1 MGKITKQM
9 QPKHAETLSLWLKD
23 FVTSACS
30 TPLPLLPDHLSK
42 FPTRWPFPRG
52 DLYHWIPLLN
62 RFDTILDCFCTIY
75 NLEQGPQ
82 NRDFGRDLL
91 LNQGP
96 KTDSYGDQTW
106 DNDGLAKL
114 GYDADGDKQ
123 LIEAVLKFTRTLLE
137 HCGNRSIYSSSMV
150 LNKLLN
156 TTVLSVLLATLQVSA
171 ELAQRYQAS
180 VKRIGS
186 ASRTVSTALLG
197 NHYQIDLDR
206 VNSLALPFAKT
217 PIVSLSES
225 VATATPT
232 SSVKGKEKGLASSH
246 KNAAIMFANDLGAV
260 LTPDKGRWNGW
271 GDIKITYTVV
281 SAAKDHPVSMASDR
295 VGSNMPSTPTP
306 LRRST
311 TAGSQHN
318 TPRSARQAGVD
329 ETSPLS
335 TRSPLVSNDQAN
347 PSQRI
352 FDLPQS
358 VVASTSI
365 YELLARCPAD
375 MPASAKYE
383 VLNRLRVA
391 KALLDGAESRQQ
403 ALAVRLLA
411 ITNLAYIHPETT
423 FVDKVLRHDNDETR
437 RYQLA
442 YQLAEL
448 IHPPAD
454 GSIQVPLW
462 LQSIVL
468 ALLEVISNYAA
479 RYQDVL
485 SALNANVNHGI
496 LLYVIRK
503 AVAGMKT
510 SEPDRGIHT
519 TEVDQWR
526 TRLFSLTTH
535 LAMSTR
541 IGAEMVTAGLMDILV
556 EILKIR
562 SDVAQ
567 RNQSMILAFLDGLIW
582 TYQNAFQSF
591 FSGSGLD
598 AISDLLVTTVVDSKQ
613 LVETGQGNRPE
624 HYCQVV
630 DYQIPYNQQQTLKWV
645 LKFVHHMM
653 TNSYTYGGNTD
664 RLLRNLVDKSEL
676 LGSLREIMQNTKRYG
691 SVLWTNTVTV
701 LSDFINNDPTSFAAI
716 SESGI
721 IVTYL
726 EAITGHPV
734 TSQPTIPPPQ
744 YAEEQTTHTVDRGQ
758 NNGENSRDGDNRDRD
773 DDDESSP
780 DPSDAS
786 IQIEADT
793 RPHPPPEE
801 EIGSSHDRRPLAQ
814 GILATSDA
822 INVVPQVLNSICL
835 NNAGMKMVASSR
847 ALESFLEIFES
858 PAHVNT
864 METDPHLAS
873 NVGASFD
880 ELARHHPNLRRPI
893 SNAVIDMVA
902 RVRSFGIYKA
912 KTAGWGAKLLLSDG
926 SQNPP
931 SADERYKDQ
940 VLHPSANSATEVKAK
955 ERSDNADV
963 EMSDATEASAQ
974 KGAPGIEESSSS
986 ATAYD
991 EITPYVYALSS
1002 FLSAY
1007 FNNNTLKAYF
1017 INHGGIELLLDVAEL
1032 PSLPHDFCDSHASRT
1047 LHLVI
1052 SQLVE
1057 QSPVLGLPSLLKRA
1071 QASVD
1076 ALKPLAE
1083 YKADAPYFAPFLAP
1097 DGRMTLD
1104 EVRSLTASAQE
1115 RIFNGN
1121 KMVKALLTAQSLIKT
1136 LYECFTS
1143 SPRSNSVQL
1152 YPINVFD
1159 YYINLV
1165 KSLGP
1170 LLKAVLAE
1178 EGAEHNVL
1186 PQHWWAKRPAPG
1198 SDVMVSFGGAAG
1210 NQTIGESENEIV
1222 PALAEP
1228 SDAASGAVP
1237 AAASG
1242 THHKAPTKQEQATSR
1257 YRNYETLRI
1266 LLHSMVPST
1275 FPFFQQL
1282 GKALFPRRERDAY
1295 SRPKHVDI
1303 AKELSGTILAQLA
1316 PSVDLAEPTAKEYHY
1331 WIIMLHTLTE
1341 MLMDNTRASGERPS
1355 VQVVVPVL
1363 AAFMEQGGFKVLTTM
1378 VQRFSAEICKDT
1390 GDSDAGATASA
1401 RVASFGLGKIF
1412 EFFAALVNGKNISDS
1427 TAQFGLLPR
1436 STERRP
1442 DTPISHQIVVE
1453 VRMAV
1458 LPVIRETWEST
1469 LIEKLRPEA
1478 VAKVIEILKIISAG
1492 DQEPSRN
1499 TPAVEL
1505 FKKSKVL
1512 FNWQSQ
1518 NPLLG
1523 QLEEDGADV
1532 ELAREAV
1539 FRANGNQP
1547 SATEYSRLHKAGKA
1561 GQRNPVPSEDA
1572 YNPDRPE
1579 PINAPSQPEST
1590 VPVPAAPVD
1599 ADAMAVDVVPEFASP
1614 ELDRLLGDAVLGD
1627 LGDRASVAWNGN
1639 SDVRP
1644 TVADEVQ
1651 VRTNTTTPAAVTEEQ
1666 ARASAETQ
1674 ATSKEILDEERSKLR
1689 DNLIDRSLDVV
1700 RAHPHSAIELSELIS
1715 AMVFRQ
1721 PNDEARE
1728 EVGATL
1734 ANALTSLSFD
1744 DSDSKPNGTSIA
1756 AYAHLLALLMQEK
1769 SFFKCN
1775 IDILREKVDEY
1786 ISFLKLKGSSTSNEE
1801 LPPWIPYILLIVEL
1815 LLSYDEQPLE
1825 AQWKPPTNDNETAVP
1840 AVLPQRNRIVSDEE
1854 RDKLLDAI
1862 LNLLPVLGKEE
1873 TLATSVLRVIVILT
1887 RKPAI
1892 AQKVG
1897 ERKNLGKLFAM
1908 VRQLAGVGAARLKE
1922 SKTTGSI
1929 MSILRHIVE
1938 DEETLKQIM
1947 RAEVRSLFDNPQRTQ
1962 RNLDLSTYLRNM
1974 APLALRS
1981 PDLFVEITNEMTKLS
1996 RWTPGSEGSS
2006 RAQQLALKEPESESQ
2021 TKASDEEAS
2030 VEPAVQATE
2039 DLSIHDVKRSTET
2052 DDKEMADAPKP
2063 VIELK
2068 RPVVE
2073 NPHGIIHF
2081 LLCELLN
2088 YREVDDNEPLQV
2100 TKDTKSTVP
2109 SGSTPTESASKEAT
2123 PDNQDATDS
2132 KDKDKDKKSTK
2143 PVFRAEEH
2151 PHFIYRCFLLNCLAE
2166 LLQSYNQT
2174 KVEFINFKR
2183 GASMQTNTPVKRR
2196 PNVLNYL
2203 IHDLLC
2209 QGNLSDNGDSI
2220 LSKKKAAT
2228 SAQAQQVLV
2237 ALVAKTGERVID
2249 KSRDRFEYD
2258 DEPDLLF
2265 VRKFVL
2271 DTILKAYERAVTP
2284 EEPVDTRYLK
2294 MQCLAELMNHVI
2306 GEKDKETT
2314 SQRALDSPQ
2323 GRSQAQLRRMMY
2335 EKGYLDKLTSSIAE
2349 VDLSHAGV
2357 KRAIKYVLRVLRVL
2371 TDTAKELSR
2380 SHVLPSTSLPE
2391 NAEDDII
2398 STSSMS
2404 DMDDDRE
2411 ETPDLYRN
2419 STLGMLEP
2427 RGSDDESDDEDE
2439 DDDEEMYDDD
2449 YGDELDYG
2457 DEDVSDDG
2465 EDGVSDEDEELGE
2478 MGHIEGLHGDPGVVE
2493 VIMGDEDDDMDEDDD
2508 ESEDDDMDSDDM
2520 EEMDEHIDVVE
2531 EIVDEDGNPLEDD
2544 GASDWES
2551 ESEEEDDEDEED
2563 IDYEAEAQ
2571 DLEEAHMHG
2580 MESGDIIDNLARAV
2594 MDPEDYEGD
2603 DMDDLGDHY
2612 IDDGRD
2618 EEDDED
2624 DDEDMEEDEL
2634 IYDEDYPHD
2643 HPPPTLPSALGWD
2656 TLVVEPFG
2664 GQPQHAH
2671 RHRHGHRSPF
2681 PPGFMVGGGRDPLGD
2696 FRSYFSPRHRP
2707 NAVPSNADDGV
2718 NPLLRRNGQGREASP
2733 RPASGSGMIG
2743 LRLPP
2748 EIFGPG
2754 AQHLSNSP
2762 IAILNDLVASL
2773 PVMRHGQSA
2782 VHLSITQNGRGEV
2795 REYHVA
2801 PRESRADN
2809 RRETTYHEPQ
2819 QAVAFTPESTFERYQ
2834 EEARMVFGGAHFI
2847 EKAQKLINILLSKLV
2862 PPAMEFEKKLKAEEE
2877 ERRKVREE
2885 ERKKFEEETRRIK
2898 EAKEAEEKAAREKK
2912 EAEEREEHERAAAEA
2927 AAAAGERNMV
2937 SAQGNHPDVTGSQAM
2952 EGVETQESSVP
2963 SADNDAA
2970 DDASRVMTT
2979 IRGEEVDVTELGI
2992 DPDYLAALPE
3002 EFREEVIAQTVSTR
3016 RSQAR
3021 EEAATGEQGEVFQEF
3036 LDALPEDLRLEIV
3049 QQERQDARR
3058 RERDEQRRQATT
3070 AGQDQIAVDMDPA
3083 SILLTFPPELRQQV
3097 LMDQGEDIMDHL
3109 PPEMAAQARLLAQ
3122 QHSAHPAVTGR
3133 SPPVVARRP
3142 GAPPAESGENNENK
3156 VQRRT
3161 VVQMLDKPGV
3171 ATLLRLMFIS
3181 QIGSIRNYLFSVLA
3195 DVCENRQNRLEVIST
3210 ILLILQEGSTDMD
3223 AVERSFSQLSVK
3235 AKKPKDKDVDPKTP
3249 QNLKR
3254 TLTSLSTTVQQQSNS
3269 EISPLMVV
3277 HQCLDLL
3284 QDLSTKNPHIP
3295 MLFLTEHE
3303 AVGSSLKRTLS
3314 RKGKAKDSKAHKY
3327 AINSL
3332 LTLLDRDL
3340 VMESSV
3346 VMAYLADLLNK
3357 ITVPLATM
3365 ERRRREALDKA
3376 AREAKKKTAE
3386 SAAEAEEASTT
3397 AAQPASNPAAEDTT
3411 VDTGANVEVKE
3422 PRGDSAETRGQSENS
3437 KANDKSSTN
3446 QKTPR
3451 QMQVPIIPPHNLTL
3465 VVKIFV
3471 ARECSSK
3478 TFQNTISAIKNLSA
3492 IPGAKATFGQELV
3505 RQARVLSENIVADL
3519 DELLPHIE
3527 KATSGTEIQGVAL
3540 AKFSPGASEQ
3550 NKLLRVLT
3558 ALDHLFDNKKKN
3570 DKADEDA
3577 ETSINEKQ
3585 DLVTSLYHNSTF
3597 SMMWEKLSAC
3607 LSAIRERENMV
3618 NVATILLPLIESL
3631 MVVCKNTAMNDD
3643 SQTQN
3648 QTSKEMLLS
3657 SPPPENRMAGL
3668 FFTFTEEHRRILNE
3682 LVRNSPKLMS
3692 GTFSLLV
3699 KNPKVLEFDN
3709 KRNYFNRSVHSRSS
3723 NNQRPSFPAL
3733 QLSVRR
3739 EHVFH
3744 DSFKSLYFKTGDE
3757 MKYGKL
3763 NIRFHNEE
3771 GVDAGGVTREWFQVL
3786 SRQMFDANYA
3796 LFIPVSSD
3804 RTTFHPNKLSGIN
3817 DEHLMF
3823 FKFIGRIIGKALYEG
3838 RVLDCYFS
3846 RAVYKRILGKSVSV
3860 KDMES
3865 FDPDYYKSLVWMLD
3879 NDITDIITETFS
3891 VEDDEFGVT
3900 RTVDLCTG
3908 GRDIAVTE
3916 ENKHDYVRLVVEHKL
3931 LSSVKEQMEHFLK
3944 GFHDI
3949 IPADLISIFN
3959 EQELELLISG
3969 LPDID
3974 VDDWKSNTEYHNYTP
3989 SSPQIQWFWR
3999 AIRSFDKEERA
4010 KLLQFVTGTSKVPL
4024 NGFKELEGM
4033 NGINRFNIH
4042 RDYGNKERLPS
4053 SHTCFN
4059 QLDLPEYENYEMLR
4073 QQLMK
4078 AITAGSDYFGFA

>member
-9 QPKHAETLSLWLKD
+9 QPKHAETLSPWLKD

-30 TPLPLLPDHLSK
+30 TPLPLLPDHLHK
-42 FPTRWPFPRG
+42 FPTRWPYPRG

-62 RFDTILDCFCTIY
+62 RFDDILDCFSTTY

-91 LNQGP
+91 LNQGA
-96 KTDSYGDQTW
+96 KTEAHGDQTW

-114 GYDADGDKQ
+114 GYSADGDRQ
-123 LIEAVLKFTRTLLE
+123 LIEAVLKFTRTLLQ

-156 TTVLSVLLATLQVSA
+156 TTVLSLLLATLQVSA

-186 ASRTVSTALLG
+186 ASRTVSTALLS

-206 VNSLALPFAKT
+206 LNSVALPFAKT
-217 PIVSLSES
+217 PIVSLSDS

-232 SSVKGKEKGLASSH
+232 SSAKGKEKAPAPSH
-246 KNAAIMFANDLGAV
+246 KNAAAMFANDLGAV
-260 LTPDKGRWNGW
+260 LTPDNARWNGW
-271 GDIKITYTVV
+271 GDIKITYTVA
-281 SAAKDHPVSMASDR
+281 STAKDHPVSMAPDR
-295 VGSNMPSTPTP
+295 IGSNMPSTPTP

-318 TPRSARQAGVD
+318 TPRSARQAGGD
-329 ETSPLS
+329 EASPLS
-335 TRSPLVSNDQAN
+335 TRSPLVANDHAKS
-347 PSQRI
+347 SQRI

-358 VVASTSI
+358 VVASTPI

-391 KALLDGAESRQQ
+391 KALLEGAESRQQ

-411 ITNLAYIHPETT
+411 IQNLAYIHPETT
-423 FVDKVLRHDNDETR
+423 FVEKVLRHDNDETR

-526 TRLFSLTTH
+526 TSLFSLTTH

-591 FSGSGLD
+591 FSGPGLD
-598 AISDLLVTTVVDSKQ
+598 AISELLVTTVADSKQ
-613 LVETGQGNRPE
+613 LVQAGQGNTPE

-630 DYQIPYNQQQTLKWV
+630 DYEIPYNQQQTLKWV
-645 LKFVHHMM
+645 LKFIHHMM

-676 LGSLREIMQNTKRYG
+676 LVSLRDIMQNTKRYG
-691 SVLWTNTVTV
+691 SVLWTTTVTV

-734 TSQPTIPPPQ
+734 TSQATMPPSQ
-744 YAEEQTTHTVDRGQ
+744 DAEEQAADTADRGD
-758 NNGENSRDGDNRDRD
+758 NNDGNNTDRNNRDRD
-773 DDDESSP
+773 DDDEGSPESSE
-780 DPSDAS
+780 AS
-786 IQIEADT
+786 IQIEPDT
-793 RPHPPPEE
+793 RSHPPPEE
-801 EIGSSHDRRPLAQ
+801 EIAQSHERRPLAQ
-814 GILATSDA
+814 GILPTSDA

-912 KTAGWGAKLLLSDG
+912 KTAGWGAKLFISDG

-931 SADERYKDQ
+931 SANEKYKDT
-940 VLHPSANSATEVKAK
+940 VLHPSTESGTEGKGKGRGDNS
-955 ERSDNADV
+955 DV
-963 EMSDATEASAQ
+963 EMSDATEATAQ
-974 KGAPGIEESSSS
+974 KGTPGNEELSTST
-986 ATAYD
+986 TAYD
-991 EITPYVYALSS
+991 DITPYVYALSS

-1007 FNNNTLKAYF
+1007 LNNNTLKAYF
-1017 INHGGIELLLDVAEL
+1017 ITHGGIELLLDVAEL
-1032 PSLPHDFCDSHASRT
+1032 PSLPHDFNDSHAART

-1057 QSPVLGLPSLLKRA
+1057 QSPVLGLPSLLRRA

-1076 ALKPLAE
+1076 TLKPLAE
-1083 YKADAPYFAPFLAP
+1083 YKQDSPYFHPFLGL
-1097 DGRMTLD
+1097 DGKLTLD
-1104 EVRSLTASAQE
+1104 EVRSLDPSVQE

-1159 YYINLV
+1159 YYLELV

-1178 EGAEHNVL
+1178 EGAGHNVL

-1198 SDVMVSFGGAAG
+1198 SDVMVSISGAAG
-1210 NQTIGESENEIV
+1210 VQSVGEGEGENEMV
-1222 PALAEP
+1222 SAPAEP
-1228 SDAASGAVP
+1228 SDSASGAVP
-1237 AAASG
+1237 ATAPS
-1242 THHKAPTKQEQATSR
+1242 TQLKTPTKQEQSTFR
-1257 YRNYETLRI
+1257 YKNYETLRI

-1282 GKALFPRRERDAY
+1282 GKALFPRRERDPY
-1295 SRPKHVDI
+1295 SRPKHIDI
-1303 AKELSGTILAQLA
+1303 ARELSGTILAQLA
-1316 PSVDLAEPTAKEYHY
+1316 PSVDPAEPTGKEYHY

-1341 MLMDNTRASGERPS
+1341 MLMDNTRASGERSS
-1355 VQVVVPVL
+1355 VQVVIPVL
-1363 AAFMEQGGFKVLTTM
+1363 VAFLDQGGFQVLTTM
-1378 VQRFSAEICKDT
+1378 VRRFSAEICKDA
-1390 GDSDAGATASA
+1390 GESDVGATASA

-1427 TAQFGLLPR
+1427 TAQFGILPR
-1436 STERRP
+1436 SAERRP

-1458 LPVIRETWEST
+1458 LPVIREIWEST

-1505 FKKSKVL
+1505 FKKSTVL
-1512 FNWQSQ
+1512 FNWQAHT
-1518 NPLLG
+1518 PLIGL
-1523 QLEEDGADV
+1523 LEEDGADV

-1539 FRANGNQP
+1539 FRANWNQP
-1547 SATEYSRLHKAGKA
+1547 SATEYCRSHKAGKA
-1561 GQRNPVPSEDA
+1561 GQRNPVPPEDA
-1572 YNPDRPE
+1572 YNPDRSE
-1579 PINAPSQPEST
+1579 PTNPPIQPEST
-1590 VPVPAAPVD
+1590 APVPAAPAD
-1599 ADAMAVDVVPEFASP
+1599 ADAMAVDVAPEFVTP
-1614 ELDRLLGDAVLGD
+1614 DLDRLLGDAVSGD
-1627 LGDRASVAWNGN
+1627 LGNRASAEWNGN
-1639 SDVRP
+1639 SDGRPAIADEAQVRP
-1644 TVADEVQ
+1644 DTS
-1651 VRTNTTTPAAVTEEQ
+1651 TPADIHEEQ
-1666 ARASAETQ
+1666 ARASTEIQ
-1674 ATSKEILDEERSKLR
+1674 ATSKETLDDERSKLR
-1689 DNLIDRSLDVV
+1689 DGLIDRTLDIV
-1700 RAHPHSAIELSELIS
+1700 RAHPHSAIELSELIN
-1715 AMVFRQ
+1715 AMIFRQ
-1721 PNDEARE
+1721 PNDEARD

-1744 DSDSKPNGTSIA
+1744 DSDSKANGTSIA
-1756 AYAHLLALLMQEK
+1756 AIAHLLALLMQEK

-1775 IDILREKVDEY
+1775 IDTLREKVDEY
-1786 ISFLKLKGSSTSNEE
+1786 ISFLDLKPSSTSNKE

-1815 LLSYDEQPLE
+1815 LLSYDEQPME
-1825 AQWKPPTNDNETAVP
+1825 AQWKPPSNDNETVVP
-1840 AVLPQRNRIVSDEE
+1840 AVLPQRNLIVSPEQ
-1854 RDKLLDAI
+1854 RNRLVDAI
-1862 LNLLPVLGKEE
+1862 LKLLPDLGKEE

-1897 ERKNLGKLFAM
+1897 ERLNLSSLFAM
-1908 VRQLAGVGAARLKE
+1908 AKQLAVVGSARLKE

-1947 RAEVRSLFDNPQRTQ
+1947 RAEIRNLFDNPKRTQ

-1996 RWTPGSEGSS
+1996 RWSPGSESSS
-2006 RAQQLALKEPESESQ
+2006 RAQQLALKDPDSESK
-2021 TKASDEEAS
+2021 TKAHDEEAS

-2039 DLSIHDVKRSTET
+2039 DLSIHDVKQSTET
-2052 DDKEMADAPKP
+2052 DDKEMADAPKQ
-2063 VIELK
+2063 VTELK

-2088 YREVDDNEPLQV
+2088 FREVDDKEPLQAA
-2100 TKDTKSTVP
+2100 KDNKSAAP

-2123 PDNQDATDS
+2123 PDIQDAADS
-2132 KDKDKDKKSTK
+2132 KEKDKKSTK
-2143 PVFRAEEH
+2143 PVFRAEDH

-2166 LLQSYNQT
+2166 LLQSYNQA

-2183 GASMQTNTPVKRR
+2183 TAPLQTNTPVKPRS
-2196 PNVLNYL
+2196 NILNYL

-2209 QGNLSDNGDSI
+2209 QGNLSDNADSI

-2271 DTILKAYERAVTP
+2271 DTILKAYERTATP

-2294 MQCLAELMNHVI
+2294 MQCLAELMNHII

-2357 KRAIKYVLRVLRVL
+2357 KRGIKYVLRVLRVL

-2380 SHVLPSTSLPE
+2380 SHVIPSTSLPE

-2404 DMDDDRE
+2404 EMGDDRE

-2457 DEDVSDDG
+2457 EEEVSDDG

-2508 ESEDDDMDSDDM
+2508 DSEDDEMDSDDM
-2520 EEMDEHIDVVE
+2520 DDMDEHIDVVE
-2531 EIVDEDGNPLEDD
+2531 EIVDEDGNPIEDD

-2551 ESEEEDDEDEED
+2551 ESEEEEEEDDED

-2571 DLEEAHMHG
+2571 DREEAHVHG
-2580 MESGDIIDNLARAV
+2580 MESEDIIENLARAV
-2594 MDPEDYEGD
+2594 MDPDDYEGD

-2618 EEDDED
+2618 EDDDED

-2634 IYDEDYPHD
+2634 IYDEAYPHD
-2643 HPPPTLPSALGWD
+2643 HQPSNLPSALGWD

-2707 NAVPSNADDGV
+2707 NAVPNNADDGV

-2733 RPASGSGMIG
+2733 RPAPGSGMIG

-2754 AQHLSNSP
+2754 VQHLSNSP

-2834 EEARMVFGGAHFI
+2834 EEARMIFGGAHFI
-2847 EKAQKLINILLSKLV
+2847 EKAQKLVNILLSKLV
-2862 PPAMEFEKKLKAEEE
+2862 PPAMEYEKKLKAEEE
-2877 ERRKVREE
+2877 ERRKVRDE
-2885 ERKKFEEETRRIK
+2885 ERRKFEEEARRIL
-2898 EAKEAEEKAAREKK
+2898 EAKEAEERAAREKK
-2912 EAEEREEHERAAAEA
+2912 EAEEREEEERAAAEA
-2927 AAAAGERNMV
+2927 AAAAGERDMASTQESHTD
-2937 SAQGNHPDVTGSQAM
+2937 SAGSQAM
-2952 EGVETQESSVP
+2952 EGVETQQPSVP
-2963 SADNDAA
+2963 VVDNDAA

-3142 GAPPAESGENNENK
+3142 GAPPVELGENNENK

-3210 ILLILQEGSTDMD
+3210 ILLILQEGSTDME

-3235 AKKPKDKDVDPKTP
+3235 AKKSKDKDADPKTP

-3254 TLTSLSTTVQQQSNS
+3254 TLTSLSAAVHQQSNS

-3365 ERRRREALDKA
+3365 ERRRREALEKA
-3376 AREAKKKTAE
+3376 ARDAKKKAAE
-3386 SAAEAEEASTT
+3386 NAAEADRASTS
-3397 AAQPASNPAAEDTT
+3397 AAQPISNPAADDT
-3411 VDTGANVEVKE
+3411 N
-3422 PRGDSAETRGQSENS
+3422 AETTTDVEAQDQKGESVENA
-3437 KANDKSSTN
+3437 KTTDKSTT
-3446 QKTPR
+3446 QKAPR

-3558 ALDHLFDNKKKN
+3558 ALDHLFDNKKKS
-3570 DKADEDA
+3570 DKADEDT
-3577 ETSINEKQ
+3577 ETGINEKQ

-3668 FFTFTEEHRRILNE
+3668 FFTFTEDHRRILNE

-3900 RTVDLCTG
+3900 RTVDLCPG

>member
-9 QPKHAETLSLWLKD
+9 QPKHAETLSPALKD
-23 FVTSACS
+23 FVALACS

-62 RFDTILDCFCTIY
+62 RFDDIADSFCTTY
-75 NLEQGPQ
+75 GLDKGPQ
-82 NRDFGRDLL
+82 LREFGCDLL
-91 LNQGP
+91 LNKGT
-96 KTDSYGDQTW
+96 KIESYGDQAW
-106 DNDGLAKL
+106 DVEKLSKL
-114 GYDADGDKQ
+114 GYKEDGDRQ
-123 LIEAVLKFTRTLLE
+123 LIEAVLDFTRVLLE

-156 TTVLSVLLATLQVSA
+156 TTVLSVLLATLRVSS

-197 NHYQIDLDR
+197 NHYQIDLDH
-206 VNSLALPFAKT
+206 VQSLALPFAKT
-217 PIVSLSES
+217 PIVSLSDS
-225 VATATPT
+225 VVTSTPT
-232 SSVKGKEKGLASSH
+232 SAAKGKEKALPSSQNQ
-246 KNAAIMFANDLGAV
+246 KNAAAMFANDLGAV
-260 LTPDKGRWNGW
+260 LTTENSRWNGW
-271 GDIKITYTVV
+271 GDIKVSYTALT
-281 SAAKDHPVSMASDR
+281 SARDQPAAAPSDR
-295 VGSNMPSTPTP
+295 AVTNMPSTPTP

-318 TPRSARQAGVD
+318 TPRSGRPPAAD
-329 ETSPLS
+329 DSSPLS
-335 TRSPLVSNDQAN
+335 ARSPVTSHEHAS
-347 PSQRI
+347 PSQRV

-365 YELLARCPAD
+365 YELLSRCPAD

-391 KALLDGAESRQQ
+391 KALLGNAESRQQ
-403 ALAVRLLA
+403 ALAIRLLA

-423 FVDKVLRHDNDETR
+423 FVEKVLRHDNDETR

-468 ALLEVISNYAA
+468 ALLEAVSNFAA

-503 AVAGMKT
+503 AVAGMKND
-510 SEPDRGIHT
+510 EPDDGLQT

-526 TRLFSLTTH
+526 SNLFSLTTH

-556 EILKIR
+556 EILKTR
-562 SDVAQ
+562 SYVAQ
-567 RNQSMILAFLDGLIW
+567 RNQSMILAFIDGLIW

-591 FSGSGLD
+591 FNGAGLD
-598 AISDLLVTTVVDSKQ
+598 AISDLLVTTVAEAKR
-613 LVETGQGNRPE
+613 LVEAGRGNKPE
-624 HYCQVV
+624 QQNQIV
-630 DYQIPYNQQQTLKWV
+630 DYEIPYYQQQTLKWV

-653 TNSYTYGGNTD
+653 TNSYSYGGNTD

-676 LGSLREIMQNTKRYG
+676 LGSLREIMQNTKRFG

-716 SESGI
+716 SESGM
-721 IVTYL
+721 IVSYL
-726 EAITGHPV
+726 EAITGHAV
-734 TSQPTIPPPQ
+734 ANQPATQPPQ
-744 YAEEQTTHTVDRGQ
+744 ESQEQDAANPDRS
-758 NNGENSRDGDNRDRD
+758 ENED
-773 DDDESSP
+773 DSSP

-786 IQIEADT
+786 IQIESDN

-801 EIGSSHDRRPLAQ
+801 ELAKSHDRPLAQ
-814 GILATSDA
+814 GILPTSDA

-835 NNAGMKMVASSR
+835 NNAGLGMVVSSR
-847 ALESFLEIFES
+847 AFESFLEIFES
-858 PAHVNT
+858 AAHVNT
-864 METDPHLAS
+864 METDPHLPS

-893 SNAVIDMVA
+893 SNAVVDMVA
-902 RVRSFGIYKA
+902 RIKSLGIHKA
-912 KTAGWGAKLLLSDG
+912 KTANWGAKLLLGDG
-926 SQNPP
+926 TREPIP
-931 SADERYKDQ
+931 ADETLKDR
-940 VLHPSANSATEVKAK
+940 LAGASMAKGKGKAA
-955 ERSDNADV
+955 DDLDV
-963 EMSDATEASAQ
+963 EMSDAVEPSPKTAATTD
-974 KGAPGIEESSSS
+974 GLTSSS
-986 ATAYD
+986 ATKAD
-991 EITPYVYALSS
+991 ITPYVYALSS

-1007 FNNNTLKAYF
+1007 FNNHTLKAYF

-1032 PSLPHDFCDSHASRT
+1032 PSLPHDFCDSHGSRT
-1047 LHLVI
+1047 LNLVI

-1057 QSPVLGLPSLLKRA
+1057 QSPVLGLPSLLRRA
-1071 QASVD
+1071 QASVE

-1083 YKADAPYFAPFLAP
+1083 HKQDAPYFAPFLSHDDKLTVDEIQRLDAETQ
-1097 DGRMTLD
+1097 GRVFQGT
-1104 EVRSLTASAQE
+1104 
-1115 RIFNGN
+1115 
-1121 KMVKALLTAQSLIKT
+1121 KMVKALLNAQSLIKT
-1136 LYECFTS
+1136 LYECFTA

-1159 YYINLV
+1159 YYLDLV

-1198 SDVMVSFGGAAG
+1198 SDGAVSFNGPPGTQAPAETSTESAPAAEE
-1210 NQTIGESENEIV
+1210 T
-1222 PALAEP
+1222 P
-1228 SDAASGAVP
+1228 STGSGAVQ
-1237 AAASG
+1237 AAISG
-1242 THHKAPTKQEQATSR
+1242 GSQPKTPTKQEQATPR

-1282 GKALFPRRERDAY
+1282 GKALFPRRERDPY
-1295 SRPKHVDI
+1295 SRPKHVDL
-1303 AKELSGTILAQLA
+1303 ARQLSGTILDQLT
-1316 PSVDLAEPTAKEYHY
+1316 PSVALTEPTAKEYHY

-1341 MLMDNTRASGERPS
+1341 MLIDSSRSSGDRSS
-1355 VQVVVPVL
+1355 VQIVVPVL
-1363 AAFMEQGGFKVLTTM
+1363 VAFLEQGGFDVLATM
-1378 VQRFSAEICKDT
+1378 VRRFSTEISKET
-1390 GDSDAGATASA
+1390 GDSDAGTTASA

-1412 EFFAALVNGKNISDS
+1412 EFFATLVNGKNIADS
-1427 TAQFGLLPR
+1427 AAQFGLVPR
-1436 STERRP
+1436 SAERRP
-1442 DTPISHQIVVE
+1442 DAPIPHQIVVE

-1458 LPVIRETWEST
+1458 LPVIRQTWEST
-1469 LIEKLRPEA
+1469 LIEKLRPET
-1478 VAKVIEILKIISAG
+1478 VAKVIEILRIISTG
-1492 DQEPSRN
+1492 EHETSSRDR
-1499 TPAVEL
+1499 PIPEI
-1505 FKKSKVL
+1505 FKKTPMP
-1512 FNWQSQ
+1512 FNWPGQS
-1518 NPLLG
+1518 NLIA
-1523 QLEEDGADV
+1523 QLIDDGADQD
-1532 ELAREAV
+1532 LAREAV

-1547 SATEYSRLHKAGKA
+1547 SATEYSRTHKLGRAGP
-1561 GQRNPVPSEDA
+1561 RNPIPAEDA
-1572 YNPDRPE
+1572 YVPSRPE
-1579 PINAPSQPEST
+1579 ASRSSSQQEGPAS
-1590 VPVPAAPVD
+1590 AAPAD
-1599 ADAMAVDVVPEFASP
+1599 ADAMAVDVTTGTATSELDQLLRDGPLGELSGQASP
-1614 ELDRLLGDAVLGD
+1614 DRSEHTAGPAESQGQPSTSAPVNSGSDQTKTESRLTAKEDLDKE
-1627 LGDRASVAWNGN
+1627 RA
-1639 SDVRP
+1639 
-1644 TVADEVQ
+1644 
-1651 VRTNTTTPAAVTEEQ
+1651 
-1666 ARASAETQ
+1666 
-1674 ATSKEILDEERSKLR
+1674 KLR
-1689 DNLIDRSLDVV
+1689 ENLIDRSLDIV
-1700 RAHPHSAIELSELIS
+1700 RAHPHSAIELSELIN

-1721 PNDEARE
+1721 QNDEVRD

-1744 DSDSKPNGTSIA
+1744 ESESKVNGTSIA

-1775 IDILREKVDEY
+1775 IDTLREKVDEY
-1786 ISFLKLKGSSTSNEE
+1786 ISFLSLKVLPTSTEE
-1801 LPPWIPYILLIVEL
+1801 IPPWIPYILLIVEL
-1815 LLSYDEQPLE
+1815 LLSYDEQPVE
-1825 AQWKPPTNDNETAVP
+1825 AQWKAPSNDTETAVP
-1840 AVLPQRNRIVSDEE
+1840 AVLPPRNPIVSDSQ
-1854 RDKLLDAI
+1854 RNDLLEAI
-1862 LNLLPVLGKEE
+1862 LRLLPVLGKEE

-1887 RKPAI
+1887 RKPVI

-1897 ERKNLGKLFAM
+1897 EKKNLQRLFVMAK
-1908 VRQLAGVGAARLKE
+1908 QLAGAGAGRLKDTR
-1922 SKTTGSI
+1922 TTGSI
-1929 MSILRHIVE
+1929 MAILRHIVE

-1947 RAEVRSLFDNPQRTQ
+1947 RSEVRNLFDNPQRTQ
-1962 RNLDLSTYLRNM
+1962 RHLDLSTYLRNM

-1981 PDLFVEITNEMTKLS
+1981 PDIFVEVTNEMTKLT
-1996 RWTPGSEGSS
+1996 RWTPGSESS
-2006 RAQQLALKEPESESQ
+2006 TRAHQLAIKESV
-2021 TKASDEEAS
+2021 TDANATAADKDAS

-2039 DLSIHDVKRSTET
+2039 DLSIQDVKQSTET

-2063 VIELK
+2063 ASELK
-2068 RPVVE
+2068 RPMVE

-2088 YREVDDNEPLQV
+2088 YREVDDKEASQLAKDGKAIASAGSS
-2100 TKDTKSTVP
+2100 TADDASKDTAAET
-2109 SGSTPTESASKEAT
+2109 
-2123 PDNQDATDS
+2123 QDS
-2132 KDKDKDKKSTK
+2132 SEGKDKDKKPTK
-2143 PVFRAEEH
+2143 PVFKAEDH
-2151 PHFIYRCFLLNCLAE
+2151 PIFIYRCFLLNCLAE

-2183 GASMQTNTPVKRR
+2183 SAPLQTNTPVKPRSS
-2196 PNVLNYL
+2196 VLNYL
-2203 IHDLLC
+2203 INDLLC
-2209 QGNLSDNGDSI
+2209 QGTPTDSGDSI
-2220 LSKKKAAT
+2220 MSKKKAAT

-2237 ALVAKTGERVID
+2237 ALVAKTGEKVID
-2249 KSRDRFEYD
+2249 KNRDRFEYE

-2271 DTILKAYERAVTP
+2271 DTILKAYERAATP
-2284 EEPVDTRYLK
+2284 EEPVDTRYAK
-2294 MQCLAELMNHVI
+2294 MQCLAELMNHII
-2306 GEKDKETT
+2306 GEKDKESSSSRT
-2314 SQRALDSPQ
+2314 LDSPQ

-2380 SHVLPSTSLPE
+2380 SHVLPSASLPD
-2391 NAEDDII
+2391 NVDDEII

-2419 STLGMLEP
+2419 SALGMLEP
-2427 RGSDDESDDEDE
+2427 RGSDDESEDEDE
-2439 DDDEEMYDDD
+2439 DEDEDMYDDE

-2457 DEDVSDDG
+2457 EEDVSDDG

-2478 MGHIEGLHGDPGVVE
+2478 MGHIEGLHGDANMVE
-2493 VIMGDEDDDMDEDDD
+2493 VIMDDDDDDDDMDEDE
-2508 ESEDDDMDSDDM
+2508 ESEDEEMDSDDM
-2520 EEMDEHIDVVE
+2520 EDI
-2531 EIVDEDGNPLEDD
+2531 EDHLEGEQERVAEEDD
-2544 GASDWES
+2544 GASDWED
-2551 ESEEEDDEDEED
+2551 ETDDDEDEGEEHL
-2563 IDYEAEAQ
+2563 DYVTDQHAL
-2571 DLEEAHMHG
+2571 DEAHMHG
-2580 MESGDIIDNLARAV
+2580 MEPGDIIDNLARAV
-2594 MDPEDYEGD
+2594 MDPDDYEGD

-2618 EEDDED
+2618 EDDDED

-2634 IYDEDYPHD
+2634 IYEEDYPRD
-2643 HPPPTLPSALGWD
+2643 HPPPNLPTALGWD

-2664 GQPQHAH
+2664 GGHHHHHVH
-2671 RHRHGHRSPF
+2671 RHRHGGNRSPF

-2707 NAVPSNADDGV
+2707 NAAQNNADDGV
-2718 NPLLRRNGQGREASP
+2718 NPLLRRNGQSQEASP
-2733 RPASGSGMIG
+2733 RPPPGPGMIG

-2754 AQHLSNSP
+2754 AQLSSSP

-2773 PVMRHGQSA
+2773 PVMRNGQSA

-2801 PRESRADN
+2801 PREPRADN

-2834 EEARMVFGGAHFI
+2834 EEARMVFGGAHFV
-2847 EKAQKLINILLSKLV
+2847 EKAQKLINVILSKLV
-2862 PPAMEFEKKLKAEEE
+2862 PPAMEYEKKLRAKEDEQ
-2877 ERRKVREE
+2877 RKVREE
-2885 ERKKFEEETRRIK
+2885 ERKKFEEEARRIK
-2898 EAKEAEEKAAREKK
+2898 EAKEAEEKEAREKK
-2912 EAEEREEHERAAAEA
+2912 EAEEREQQERAAAEA
-2927 AAAAGERNMV
+2927 AAAAGERAAS
-2937 SAQGNHPDVTGSQAM
+2937 SAQDAQPQATDPNAM
-2952 EGVETQESSVP
+2952 EGVETDAPLPTS
-2963 SADNDAA
+2963 SADDDAA
-2970 DDASRVMTT
+2970 AEASRVLTT

-2992 DPDYLAALPE
+2992 DPEYLAALPE

-3021 EEAATGEQGEVFQEF
+3021 EDAATGEQGEVFQEF

-3049 QQERQDARR
+3049 QQERQEARR

-3070 AGQDQIAVDMDPA
+3070 AGQDQTAADMDPA

-3122 QHSAHPAVTGR
+3122 QHAAHPAVTGR
-3133 SPPVVARRP
+3133 SPPVAARRT
-3142 GAPPAESGENNENK
+3142 GAPAVEAGEDTENK

-3161 VVQMLDKPGV
+3161 VVQMLDKAGV
-3171 ATLLRLMFIS
+3171 ATLLRLMFMS

-3223 AVERSFSQLSVK
+3223 AVERSFSQLSLK
-3235 AKKPKDKDVDPKTP
+3235 AKKPKDKDADPRTP

-3254 TLTSLSTTVQQQSNS
+3254 TLTSLSPAGPHQSNS

-3303 AVGSSLKRTLS
+3303 AIGSSLKRTLS
-3314 RKGKAKDSKAHKY
+3314 RKSKMKDSKAPKY

-3365 ERRRREALDKA
+3365 ERRRKEALEKA
-3376 AREAKKKTAE
+3376 ARDAKKKAAE
-3386 SAAEAEEASTT
+3386 NAAEAGEASTSTEQRTDDEATDTT
-3397 AAQPASNPAAEDTT
+3397 AAAESKESKPADAPG
-3411 VDTGANVEVKE
+3411 TGE
-3422 PRGDSAETRGQSENS
+3422 PE
-3437 KANDKSSTN
+3437 KSTEAPEAS
-3446 QKTPR
+3446 QKGLR
-3451 QMQVPIIPPHNLTL
+3451 QMQVPVIPQHNLTL
-3465 VVKIFV
+3465 VIKIFV

-3492 IPGAKATFGQELV
+3492 IPDAKAIFGQELV

-3558 ALDHLFDNKKKN
+3558 ALDHLFDSKKKT
-3570 DKADEDA
+3570 DKSDDEV
-3577 ETSINEKQ
+3577 ETSRNEKQ
-3585 DLVTSLYHNSTF
+3585 DLVTSLYYHSTF
-3597 SMMWEKLSAC
+3597 STMWEKLSAC
-3607 LSAIRERENMV
+3607 LSAIRDRENMV

-3631 MVVCKNTAMNDD
+3631 MVVCKNTAMNDAAE
-3643 SQTQN
+3643 TQA

-3657 SPPPENRMAGL
+3657 SPPPPENRMAGL
-3668 FFTFTEEHRRILNE
+3668 FFTFTEDHRRILNE

-3692 GTFSLLV
+3692 GTFALLV

-3709 KRNYFNRSVHSRSS
+3709 KRNYFNRSVHSRS
-3723 NNQRPSFPAL
+3723 NNNSRSAFPAL

-3744 DSFKSLYFKTGDE
+3744 DSFRSLFFKTGDE

-3796 LFIPVSSD
+3796 LFTPVSSD
-3804 RTTFHPNKLSGIN
+3804 RTTFHPNSLSGIN

-3823 FKFIGRIIGKALYEG
+3823 FKFIGRVIGKALYEG

-3900 RTVDLCTG
+3900 RTIDLLPG
-3908 GRDIAVTE
+3908 GRDIPVTE

-3931 LSSVKEQMEHFLK
+3931 LSSVKEQMEHFLT

-3989 SSPQIQWFWR
+3989 SSQQIQWFWR
-3999 AIRSFDKEERA
+3999 AVRSFDKEERA

-4033 NGINRFNIH
+4033 NGVNRFNIH

-4059 QLDLPEYENYEMLR
+4059 QLDLPEYESYETLR
-4073 QQLMK
+4073 AQVMK